1 MTNPLLKKHIVL
13 GVTGSIA
20 AYKAVELA
28 SALTQAGALVDVILT
43 PSAEKFVAPIT
54 FSSVTG
60 RGAYVEA
67 DLWGG
72 QGHVLHIGLG
82 RTADLIVIAPA
93 TANIMAKL
101 AHGIAD
107 NLLSVTTLAADCP
120 MIIAPAMDAGMF
132 SREATQENVEILQKR
147 GVIFVGP
154 EEGHLASGLMGKGR
168 LSDLS
173 EVIGTIRHVLAQ
185 GGPLTG
191 KKIVVTAGGTQE
203 PIDPVRMIT
212 NRSSGKQGFAIAQA
226 AVDQGAQVILIAA
239 PTQLPTPVGA
249 QRIDVQTADEMLEKV
264 LAETANADGL
274 IMAAAVSDF
283 KPARAVEQKIKKTD
297 GIPELALQR
306 TPDILANVATQKQ
319 TRMHPKVVVGFAAE
333 SNDLLKNAQAK
344 LMAKRLDFIVA
355 NDISDKDAGFEVD
368 SNRITVLYANGQQEF
383 FPLMSKTEVAVIVIE
398 RVISL
403 LSPEKK

>member
-1 MTNPLLKKHIVL
+1 
-13 GVTGSIA
+13 
-20 AYKAVELA
+20 
-28 SALTQAGALVDVILT
+28 
-43 PSAEKFVAPIT
+43 
-54 FSSVTG
+54 
-60 RGAYVEA
+60 
-67 DLWGG
+67 
-72 QGHVLHIGLG
+72 
-82 RTADLIVIAPA
+82 
-93 TANIMAKL
+93 
-101 AHGIAD
+101 
-107 NLLSVTTLAADCP
+107 
-120 MIIAPAMDAGMF
+120 
-132 SREATQENVEILQKR
+132 
-147 GVIFVGP
+147 
-154 EEGHLASGLMGKGR
+154 
-168 LSDLS
+168 
-173 EVIGTIRHVLAQ
+173 
-185 GGPLTG
+185 
-191 KKIVVTAGGTQE
+191 
-203 PIDPVRMIT
+203 VRMIT